1 MEAQIII
8 SQLFKNPKVD
18 QAIRNLCQGSDF
30 DDLKQDVFLAL
41 LEKDTPLI
49 TDLHKRGVLFF
60 YTLSVIKFT
69 RNANNKKKKIFVDV
83 EEIEDESDNPI
94 EYNNAINELP
104 TINGYPYFLEL
115 VKAVANYGSIN
126 KAAKEIGIPV
136 SSVRR
141 DILFVRKFIKKQIC

>member
-1 MEAQIII
+1 MEAQVIIA
-8 SQLFKNPKVD
+8 QLFNSPKLN
-18 QAIRNLCQGSDF
+18 QAISNLCQGSDV

-41 LEKDTPLI
+41 LEKDSSI
-49 TDLHKRGVLFF
+49 ISDLHKRGVLFF

-69 RNANNKKKKIFVDV
+69 RNANNKKKKTFVDV
-83 EEIEDESDNPI
+83 EEIEDEADNPI

-141 DILFVRKFIKKQIC
+141 DILFVRKFLKDKVC

>member
-1 MEAQIII
+1 M
-8 SQLFKNPKVD
+8 
-18 QAIRNLCQGSDF
+18 
-30 DDLKQDVFLAL
+30 
-41 LEKDTPLI
+41 EKDTSLI

-69 RNANNKKKKIFVDV
+69 RNANNKKKKTFVDV

-104 TINGYPYFLEL
+104 TINGYPYFFEL
-115 VKAVANYGSIN
+115 VKAVASYGSMN

-141 DILFVRKFIKKQIC
+141 DILFVRKFLKDKVC

>member
-1 MEAQIII
+1 MEAQVIIA
-8 SQLFKNPKVD
+8 QLFNSPKLN
-18 QAIRNLCQGSDF
+18 QAISNLCQGSDV

-41 LEKDTPLI
+41 LEKDSSI
-49 TDLHKRGVLFF
+49 ISDLHKRGVLFF

-83 EEIEDESDNPI
+83 EEIEDEADNPI

-141 DILFVRKFIKKQIC
+141 DILFVRKFLKDKVC